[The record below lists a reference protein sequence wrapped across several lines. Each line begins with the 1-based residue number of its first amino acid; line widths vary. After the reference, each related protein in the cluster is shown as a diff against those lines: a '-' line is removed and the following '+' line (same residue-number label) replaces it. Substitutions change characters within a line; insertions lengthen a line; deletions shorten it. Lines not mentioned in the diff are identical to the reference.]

1 MFTHVA
7 ADCQPEPPAGTTP
20 MTRSDR
26 APIVTTGFI
35 ALDRVSI
42 DGGSDVLAAA
52 GGSCGNISAN
62 LAQLGH
68 TVFPISTLGL
78 DAEGAHVVNELRSL
92 GVRTDFI
99 SRRDEKRTP
108 VVVQH
113 VVGRHSIALD
123 HTFAFEQPEIAD
135 WLGVSYLSV
144 LDHLQAIAGIPKV
157 LYLDRAS
164 SEVLEAVH
172 WAKSIGAIVIFE
184 PSEIGDIV
192 LFRTIADLAHIV
204 KYAERRLRAPPHLTA
219 PVEICT
225 QGSAGLR
232 VRFGQHRHGSAGSDW
247 HHLPA
252 FSIDRLVDSAG
263 AGDAL
268 STGLICAL
276 MAATAT
282 QTMAAHTIL
291 QGLEQ
296 GRRLAALNCGSLGAR
311 GAFRVHDRDHLS
323 RTMAAAYWP

>member
-1 MFTHVA
+1 
-7 ADCQPEPPAGTTP
+7 
-20 MTRSDR
+20 MTQSDT
-26 APIVTTGFI
+26 APIVTIGFI

-42 DGGSDVLAAA
+42 DGGGSDVLAAA
-52 GGSCGNISAN
+52 GGSCGNVSAN

-78 DAEGAHVVNELRSL
+78 DTGGAHVVNELRSL

-99 SRRDEKRTP
+99 SRRDDRRTP

-113 VVGRHSIALD
+113 VVGHHTIALD
-123 HTFAFEQPEIAD
+123 HTFAFQQPEIAD
-135 WLGVSYLSV
+135 WLEASYLSV

-164 SEVLEAVH
+164 REVLEAVR
-172 WAKSIGAIVIFE
+172 WARSISAIVIFE
-184 PSEIGDIV
+184 PSEIRDIA
-192 LFRTIADLAHIV
+192 LFRAIADLAHIV
-204 KYAERRLRAPPHLTA
+204 KYAERRLPAPPHFTA

-232 VRFGQHRHGSAGSDW
+232 VRFRQHCDGSAGSDW

-252 FSIDRLVDSAG
+252 LSIDRLVDSAG

-282 QTMAAHTIL
+282 QTVAAHTIL

-311 GAFRVHDRDHLS
+311 GAFRVLDRDHLS
-323 RTMAAAYWP
+323 RTLTAAHWP

>member
-1 MFTHVA
+1 M
-7 ADCQPEPPAGTTP
+7 TP
-20 MTRSDR
+20 SNTP
-26 APIVTTGFI
+26 PIVAIGFI
-35 ALDRVSI
+35 ALDRVCI
-42 DGGSDVLAAA
+42 DGGSEVLAAA
-52 GGSCGNISAN
+52 GGSCGNVSAN

-68 TVFPISTLGL
+68 TVFPISTLGF
-78 DAEGAHVVNELRSL
+78 DTEGAHVVNELCSL
-92 GVRTDFI
+92 GVRTDFV
-99 SRRDEKRTP
+99 SRRDDRRTP

-113 VVGRHSIALD
+113 VVGCDSIAID

-135 WLGVSYLSV
+135 WLGASYLSV
-144 LDHLQAIAGIPKV
+144 LDHLQVIAGIPKV

-164 SEVLEAVH
+164 REFLEAVR

-184 PSEIGDIV
+184 PSEIGDLV

-204 KYAERRLRAPPHLTA
+204 KYAERRLPAPPHLTA

-232 VRFGQHRHGSAGSDW
+232 VRFRQHRHASAGSDW

-252 FSIDRLVDSAG
+252 LSIDRLVDSAG

-276 MAATAT
+276 MASTAT
-282 QTMAAHTIL
+282 QTMAADTIL

-311 GAFRVHDRDHLS
+311 GAFRVHDRAHLS
-323 RTMAAAYWP
+323 RMMAAA

>member
-1 MFTHVA
+1 
-7 ADCQPEPPAGTTP
+7 
-20 MTRSDR
+20 MTRSDT

-42 DGGSDVLAAA
+42 DGGFDVLAAT
-52 GGSCGNISAN
+52 GGSCGNVTAN

-92 GVRTDFI
+92 GVRMDFT
-99 SRRDEKRTP
+99 SCRDDRRTP

-113 VVGRHSIALD
+113 VSGRSGIALD

-135 WLGVSYLSV
+135 WLGASHLSV
-144 LDHLQAIAGIPKV
+144 LDHLQAIAGIPRV

-164 SEVLEAVH
+164 REILEAVR
-172 WAKSIGAIVIFE
+172 WARSIGAIVIFE
-184 PSEIGDIV
+184 PSEIGDNV
-192 LFRTIADLAHIV
+192 LFRAIADLAHIV
-204 KYAERRLRAPPHLTA
+204 KYAERRLPAPPHLMA

-232 VRFGQHRHGSAGSDW
+232 VRFRQHRQDSAGSDW
-247 HHLPA
+247 YHLPA
-252 FSIDRLVDSAG
+252 LSIDHLVDSAG

-282 QTMAAHTIL
+282 QTLAAHTIL
-291 QGLEQ
+291 RGLEQ
-296 GRRLAALNCGSLGAR
+296 GRQLAALNCGSLGAR
-311 GAFRVHDRDHLS
+311 GVFRVHDRDHLS
-323 RTMAAAYWP
+323 RMMAVAYRP